1 MFRWLRRRR
10 RKKIRARPFPDAW
23 RGYMERH
30 VPYVEMLTVAERAEL
45 EGHVQV
51 FLEEKRFEGCGGLE
65 MTDEIRVSIAAQACM
80 LLLGRDTDYYRGLG
94 SILVYPS
101 AYVAT
106 STSSLAGGSVVES
119 EQVRLGESWSTGQVV
134 LSWDDVER
142 GAADVRD
149 GHNVVFHEFAHQ
161 LDGLNPASDGA
172 PVLDKRSM
180 YIAWARVLGAEYERL
195 LDDIDRHRRTV
206 LDSYGATNPAEF
218 FAVASETFFEQP
230 ISLRRRHPE
239 LYDQLALFYK
249 QDPASRYEQGRSR

>member
-1 MFRWLRRRR
+1 
-10 RKKIRARPFPDAW
+10 
-23 RGYMERH
+23 MERH
-30 VPYVEMLTVAERAEL
+30 VPYVTLMNEAERAEL

-51 FLEEKRFEGCGGLE
+51 FLEEKSFEGCGGLE
-65 MTDEIRVSIAAQACM
+65 MTDEIRVSIAAQACT
-80 LLLGRDTDYYRGLG
+80 LLLGRDTDYYPGLG
-94 SILVYPS
+94 TILVYPS

-106 STSSLAGGSVVES
+106 EKSRLAGGSIVES

-161 LDGLNPASDGA
+161 LDGLNPTSDGA
-172 PVLDKRSM
+172 PLLDKRSM
-180 YIAWARVLGAEYERL
+180 YIAWARVLGEEYERL

-206 LDSYGATNPAEF
+206 LDKYGGTNPAEF

-230 ISLRRRHPE
+230 EALRRKHRE
-239 LYDQLALFYK
+239 LYEQLALFYK
-249 QDPASRYEQGRSR
+249 QDPASRYDRGV

>member
-10 RKKIRARPFPDAW
+10 RKKIKARPFPDAW
-23 RGYMERH
+23 RGFMEQH
-30 VPYVEMLTVAERAEL
+30 VPYVAMLEENNRREL
-45 EGHVQV
+45 EGHVLI
-51 FLEEKRFEGCGGLE
+51 FLEEKSFEGCGGLE

-80 LLLGRDTDYYRGLG
+80 LLLGRDTDYYPGLG
-94 SILVYPS
+94 TILVYPA

-106 STSSLAGGSVVES
+106 SKSSLAGGSIIES
-119 EQVRLGESWSTGQVV
+119 EQVRLGESWSSGQVV
-134 LSWDDVER
+134 LSWNDVER

-161 LDGLNPASDGA
+161 LDGLNPAGDGA

-180 YIAWARVLGAEYERL
+180 YIAWARVLGTEYERL

-206 LDSYGATNPAEF
+206 LDKYGGTNPAEF

-230 ISLRRRHPE
+230 ETLKRRHPE
-239 LYDQLALFYK
+239 LYEQLALFYK
-249 QDPASRYEQGRSR
+249 QDPVSRYRERG

>member
-10 RKKIRARPFPDAW
+10 REKIKARPFPVAW
-23 RGYMERH
+23 RAHIAKH
-30 VPYVEMLTVAERAEL
+30 VPYAALLTKAEREEL

-51 FLEEKRFEGCGGLE
+51 FLAEKSFEGCGGLAL
-65 MTDEIRVSIAAQACM
+65 TDEIRVSIAAQACV
-80 LLLGRDTDYYRGLG
+80 LLLGRDTDYYPGLG
-94 SILVYPS
+94 TILVYPA

-106 STSSLAGGSVVES
+106 ARSSLAGGPVVES

-161 LDGLNPASDGA
+161 LDGLNPTSDGA

-180 YIAWARVLGAEYERL
+180 YIAWARVLGAEYARL
-195 LDDIDRHRRTV
+195 LDDIDRHHRTV
-206 LDSYGATNPAEF
+206 LDRYGATSPAEF

-230 ISLRRRHPE
+230 GALKRKHPE
-239 LYDQLALFYK
+239 LYEQLALFYK
-249 QDPASRYEQGRSR
+249 QDPAARYESGG